1 MSDFALPAPSW
12 SASAR
17 VSRRLLL
24 GGSLSA
30 ALVGALAACN
40 SSAAPAGESQSS
52 ESAAAVFPVTVTHK
66 YGDTVVPAAPQRVV
80 VVGFTEQDILLALG
94 VTPVATTEWYGDQP
108 YAVWPWATPKLGEE
122 KPEVIQAPDKLPLEK
137 IAALTPDLIIGTNA
151 GLTKDVYESLSKI
164 APTIAN
170 SGKYDSDWFEPW
182 PVQTAMVGKAIGKE
196 AEAQRLVDDLKQ
208 RFADEAAAH
217 PQFAGVPAI
226 FLQAPYYEGNVIAY
240 QDGLSTDF
248 LTDLGFVI
256 PEELSAYERD
266 GEQAFIPV
274 EKMDVLNAGDVL
286 IWATEDDKA
295 KAELAKNKLFGQLEA
310 VKAGRSIY
318 TGGELAG
325 AIYFATVLSLP
336 YVLDTLLPQLEQA
349 LPA

>member
-1 MSDFALPAPSW
+1 MSDLVS
-12 SASAR
+12 SAHSRAVAR

-30 ALVGALAACN
+30 ALVAGLAACN
-40 SSAAPAGESQSS
+40 SSAAPAGEEQPSAP
-52 ESAAAVFPVTVTHK
+52 AAAVFPVTVTHK
-66 YGDTVVPAAPQRVV
+66 YGDTVVPTAPERIV

-94 VTPVATTEWYGDQP
+94 ITPVATTEWYGDQP
-108 YAVWPWATPKLGEE
+108 YAVWPWATSKLGEA
-122 KPEVIQAPDKLPLEK
+122 KPEVIRAPDKLPLEK
-137 IAALTPDLIIGTNA
+137 IAALGPDLIIGTNA
-151 GLTKDVYESLSKI
+151 GLSKEVYDSLSKI

-182 PVQTAMVGKAIGKE
+182 PVQTLMVGKAVGKE
-196 AEAQRLVDDLKQ
+196 AEAQQLVDELTK
-208 RFADEAAAH
+208 RFADTATSH
-217 PQFAGVPAI
+217 QQFAGVPAI
-226 FLQAPYYEGNVIAY
+226 FLQSPYYEGHAIAY

-256 PEELSAYERD
+256 PKELDAYERD

-274 EKMDVLNAGDVL
+274 EKLDVLNAGDVL
-286 IWATEDDKA
+286 IWATENDKSE
-295 KAELAKNKLFGQLEA
+295 AELAKNKLFGQLEA

-318 TGGELAG
+318 TGAELAG

-336 YVLDTLLPQLEQA
+336 YVLDTLVPQLEKA

>member
-1 MSDFALPAPSW
+1 MSSVTLT
-12 SASAR
+12 
-17 VSRRLLL
+17 RRMLLA
-24 GGSLSA
+24 GSLSA
-30 ALVGALAACN
+30 AALAGLTACN
-40 SSAAPAGESQSS
+40 SSAAPGTGTEAAGP
-52 ESAAAVFPVTVTHK
+52 AASVFPVTVTHK
-66 YGDTVVPAAPQRVV
+66 YGDTVIPAEPLRVV

-108 YAVWPWATPKLGEE
+108 YAVWPWATGKLGDA
-122 KPEVIQAPDKLPLEK
+122 KPVVIKAPDKLPLEQ

-151 GLTKDVYESLSKI
+151 GLDRAVYDSLTKI

-182 PVQTAMVGKAIGKE
+182 PDQTQLVGKALGKE
-196 AEAQRLVDDLKQ
+196 AAAQQLVDDLSR

-217 PQFAGVPAI
+217 PQFARVPAI
-226 FLQAPYYEGNVIAY
+226 FLQAPYYEGSAIAY
-240 QDGLSTDF
+240 QDGLSTEF

-256 PEELSAYERD
+256 PAELTPFARDEAQAY
-266 GEQAFIPV
+266 IPV
-274 EKMDVLNAGDVL
+274 EKMDVLNAGQVL

-295 KAELAKNKLFGQLEA
+295 KAELEKNKLFGQLEA
-310 VKAGRSIY
+310 VKAGRSLY

-325 AIYFATVLSLP
+325 AIYFSTVLSLP
-336 YVLDTLLPQLEQA
+336 YVLDRLVPQLAEA

>member
-1 MSDFALPAPSW
+1 MPASANPSSSW
-12 SASAR
+12 SGPAR

-30 ALVGALAACN
+30 ALIGGLAACN
-40 SSAAPAGESQSS
+40 SSATPSAGDQATG
-52 ESAAAVFPVTVTHK
+52 SATVFPVTVTHK

-80 VVGFTEQDILLALG
+80 VVGYTEQDILLALG
-94 VTPVATTEWYGDQP
+94 ITPVATTEWYGKQP
-108 YAVWPWATPKLGEE
+108 YAVWPWAQSKLGDA
-122 KPEVIQAPDKLPLEK
+122 KPEVLSTDDGLQLER

-151 GLTKDVYESLSKI
+151 GLKKAQYESLTKI

-170 SGKYDSDWFEPW
+170 SGKYASDWFEPW
-182 PVQTAMVGKAIGKE
+182 PVQTLLVGKAVGKE
-196 AEAQRLVDDLKQ
+196 AEAQKLVDELTK
-208 RFADEAAAH
+208 RFSDTAASH
-217 PQFAGVPAI
+217 PQFADVPAI
-226 FLQAPYYEGNVIAY
+226 FLQAPYYDGEAIAY
-240 QDGLSTDF
+240 QDGLSTNF

-256 PEELSAYERD
+256 PKQLDAYERE
-266 GEQAFIPV
+266 GEQAHIPV
-274 EKMDVLNAGDVL
+274 EKLDVLNAGDVL

-295 KAELAKNKLFGQLEA
+295 KAQLQENKLFGQLKA

-325 AIYFATVLSLP
+325 AIYFATLLSLP
-336 YVLDTLLPQLEQA
+336 YVLDTLVPQLEQA